1 MNKKESPRI
10 RFGIQLMLSLGGAI
24 LLIVVANYIITYLS
38 LPPYISFL
46 VGFIVLAISIFISNR
61 LVTRPLNAI
70 IDVAQSFARGDI
82 DSLRE
87 EVKRIAQNR
96 NDEFGD
102 LSQALITMSENF
114 REKVTW
120 YEAMLDAIPFPLSV
134 TDMDMNWTF
143 INKPTEDFLG
153 VKRNDVIGR
162 QCNNWNAN
170 ICNTEN
176 CGIARLRN
184 NFKQTFFNQ
193 MGGDF
198 QVDTSYLLDS
208 KGKQVGHIEVVQ
220 DISRLVAGTQY
231 QAAAVEKIGGYLGLM
246 KEGCLNF
253 NIEELP
259 ESNQHT
265 EEVRQN
271 LIKINESL
279 AEAKSML
286 SKTISHVID
295 NAASVKLATEE
306 LAIASNQS
314 GQATAQIAT
323 TIQQVAK
330 GIAEQTAAVTKV
342 ASVIENMK
350 TIVDRVS
357 IGVKEQANAITQAA
371 QVVNKITG
379 ASGIS
384 EQVGLSAEKV
394 HELGKHS
401 EQIGNIV
408 NTIEDIASQTNLL
421 ALNAAIEAA
430 RAGEHGKGF
439 AVVADEV
446 RKLAERSSASTKEIS
461 AIISNIQ
468 AIVLEAVTMTTTVAK
483 EINTASDELTT
494 AIDSVSKVV
503 KENTIAA
510 ENLTAS
516 ASEVMQSIESIA
528 SVSEENSASVEEVS
542 ASTEEMNAQAE
553 EVSASSQSLAE
564 MATNLKE
571 LVGQFKL

>member
-1 MNKKESPRI
+1 MDKKESTRI
-10 RFGIQLMLSLGGAI
+10 RFGLQLMLSLGGAI
-24 LLIVVANYIITYLS
+24 TLILIANYIITCLS
-38 LPPYISFL
+38 LPPYFS
-46 VGFIVLAISIFISNR
+46 FIVGLVILGVSIFICHQ
-61 LVTRPLNAI
+61 LVTRPFNAI
-70 IDVAQSFARGDI
+70 IEVAQALTQGDLN
-82 DSLRE
+82 SLRE
-87 EVKRIAQNR
+87 DVKNIAQKR

-102 LSQALITMSENF
+102 LSRALIEMSENF
-114 REKVTW
+114 KEKTTW

-153 VKRNDVIGR
+153 VKRKDVIGR

-208 KGKQVGHIEVVQ
+208 KGERVGHIEVVQ

-231 QAAAVEKIGGYLGLM
+231 QATAVEKIGGYLGLM
-246 KEGCLNF
+246 KEGFLNF

-279 AEAKSML
+279 SEAKSML
-286 SKTISHVID
+286 SKTISHVAD
-295 NAASVKLATEE
+295 NATLVQLATEE
-306 LAIASNQS
+306 LAMASNQS
-314 GQATAQIAT
+314 GQATAQIAA

-342 ASVIENMK
+342 ADVGENMK
-350 TIVDRVS
+350 KIVDRVS
-357 IGVKEQANAITQAA
+357 TGVKEQANAVNQAS

-384 EQVGLSAEKV
+384 EQVGFSAEKV
-394 HELGKHS
+394 QELGKHS
-401 EQIGNIV
+401 EQIGAIV

-461 AIISNIQ
+461 SIISNIQ
-468 AIVLEAVTMTTTVAK
+468 TIVLEAVAMTTTVAK
-483 EINTASDELTT
+483 EINSASDELTN
-494 AIDSVSKVV
+494 AINSVSRVV
-503 KENTIAA
+503 EENTSAA
-510 ENLTAS
+510 ESLAAS
-516 ASEVMQSIESIA
+516 ASEVMQSVENIA
-528 SVSEENSASVEEVS
+528 SVSEENSASVEEIS

-553 EVSASSQSLAE
+553 EVSTSSQSLAD
-564 MATNLKE
+564 MAKNLKE
-571 LVGQFKL
+571 VVEQFKL